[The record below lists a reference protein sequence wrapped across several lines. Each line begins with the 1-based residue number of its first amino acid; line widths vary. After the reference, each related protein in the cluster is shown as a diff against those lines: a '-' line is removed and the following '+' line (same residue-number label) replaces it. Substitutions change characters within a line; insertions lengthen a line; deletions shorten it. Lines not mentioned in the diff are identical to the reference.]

1 MARRWHVA
9 RGCRCPWQLT
19 SSLTRPLA
27 GSDFAAALEENHS
40 WLRLCDYYAE
50 EDHNMKTVRTCPRR
64 TKSRTRRPRRSADR
78 MITDVDRRR
87 LGTLI
92 SNREGRAWC
101 TTQSIAKLEAL
112 LEDAE
117 PVVAADAPETLVTMN
132 TKVELA
138 DLNSEAHRHL
148 TVVYPQDAEDVP
160 NAASVVEPLG
170 LALIGCRLG
179 DVLQCPGEGGH
190 VLRIEEIVYQPE
202 RAGAHNL

>member
-1 MARRWHVA
+1 MKK
-9 RGCRCPWQLT
+9 
-19 SSLTRPLA
+19 
-27 GSDFAAALEENHS
+27 
-40 WLRLCDYYAE
+40 LR
-50 EDHNMKTVRTCPRR
+50 MPPRR
-64 TKSRTRRPRRSADR
+64 TKSKPRRARRNRDR

-92 SNREGRAWC
+92 SNLEDRAWC
-101 TTQSIAKLEAL
+101 TTQSIAQLEAL

-132 TKVELA
+132 TTVELA
-138 DLNSEAHRHL
+138 DVDSGSHRHL
-148 TVVYPQDAEDVP
+148 TVVYPQDADDVP
-160 NAASVVEPLG
+160 HAASVVEPLG